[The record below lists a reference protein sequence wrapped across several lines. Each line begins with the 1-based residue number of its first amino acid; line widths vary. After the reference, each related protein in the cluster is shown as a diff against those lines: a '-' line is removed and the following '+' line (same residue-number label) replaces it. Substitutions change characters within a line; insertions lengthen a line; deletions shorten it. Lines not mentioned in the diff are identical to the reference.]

1 MTKQIPNLY
10 LLLMLKRNQEEKK
23 LSSGQYRH
31 VLMPLIFLCDN
42 QITSQMYWAIRLY
55 VCVCDCNVLNVLQ
68 WFYTTVYRHTTT
80 TTMYRE
86 NVCSVIIWAS
96 LYSIL
101 SEWQYILDVDVSLM
115 EAAEK
120 KATSES
126 SVLVLLYFRGCTQ
139 LTES

>member
-55 VCVCDCNVLNVLQ
+55 VCVCV
-68 WFYTTVYRHTTT
+68 
-80 TTMYRE
+80 
-86 NVCSVIIWAS
+86 
-96 LYSIL
+96 
-101 SEWQYILDVDVSLM
+101 
-115 EAAEK
+115 
-120 KATSES
+120 
-126 SVLVLLYFRGCTQ
+126 
-139 LTES
+139 